1 MRAPYKPNRRVP
13 EGATK
18 AVLVH
23 VINEVGGVEEAAFV
37 CGVSGARVY
46 QLRDEGTM
54 TLDDVAR
61 LTRAGSSAAA
71 EYLATLAG
79 GQFIPVEPIDEP
91 VSAIVGRFAK
101 EGGEVMQAALAMV
114 TSGRQTCGL
123 LATEI
128 DDALRLLIAARRIVT
143 PMEPK

>member
-46 QLRDEGTM
+46 QLRDEGT
-54 TLDDVAR
+54 
-61 LTRAGSSAAA
+61 
-71 EYLATLAG
+71 
-79 GQFIPVEPIDEP
+79 IDRKS
-91 VSAIVGRFAK
+91 VV
-101 EGGEVMQAALAMV
+101 
-114 TSGRQTCGL
+114 
-123 LATEI
+123 
-128 DDALRLLIAARRIVT
+128 
-143 PMEPK
+143 